1 VDAQLEKSVSKL
13 THRLTDLNVKC
24 TESINDSES
33 LRISEVVSES
43 DGSRSD
49 TNRTETLPK
58 RIKDLMHMK
67 YSKM

>member
-33 LRISEVVSES
+33 LRISEVVS
-43 DGSRSD
+43 
-49 TNRTETLPK
+49 
-58 RIKDLMHMK
+58 
-67 YSKM
+67 